1 MTLATTT
8 NQLVIHFA
16 STYAATTHF
25 VSCFNIAIQP
35 PLICTYLAKIVND
48 EKKVRRILNAWLS
61 MFNVCKNNI
70 TLTCMSSESIYLYE
84 IWNRGLLTRL
94 YIFFEQFLNVCL
106 LCIAKSDRQNETQCR
121 YAAQLLHVFI
131 VGEFI
136 GILFRIFFAHTR
148 AMRREKRA
156 NDIYFRQS

>member
-48 EKKVRRILNAWLS
+48 EKRCGVYYMLGSVVS
-61 MFNVCKNNI
+61 MYV
-70 TLTCMSSESIYLYE
+70 
-84 IWNRGLLTRL
+84 GLM
-94 YIFFEQFLNVCL
+94 Y
-106 LCIAKSDRQNETQCR
+106 AKMT
-121 YAAQLLHVFI
+121 
-131 VGEFI
+131 
-136 GILFRIFFAHTR
+136 
-148 AMRREKRA
+148 
-156 NDIYFRQS
+156 